1 MDSETLIWYKKPAE
15 NFNEALPIGNGRIGG
30 MVFGGKEKEII
41 KLNEDSI
48 WSGGKRNR
56 NNPNAFEAACF
67 LRSHLSISMMQDI
80 RLSLKHGICTMKVL
94 MKILLRN
101 MNVCLLRRAKKLNFL
116 LPNQLN

>member
-1 MDSETLIWYKKPAE
+1 MDSEILIWYKKPAE

-56 NNPNAFEAACF
+56 NNPNAFEGF
-67 LRSHLSISMMQDI
+67 QEVRTLLSSGKISEAE
-80 RLSLKHGICTMKVL
+80 KTAFE
-94 MKILLRN
+94 KIS
-101 MNVCLLRRAKKLNFL
+101 KQK
-116 LPNQLN
+116 